1 MQPTQPVLEAL
12 ADQQMELS
20 ALLAPLDDDD
30 WHRPSPPCPG
40 WDVSDVVLHLALTN
54 EIAIASAR
62 GVFDAR
68 IEELLQGLPLAESI
82 DEGAGLMLER
92 ERGEPAEVVHAR
104 WRMSVD
110 ALQHALTDCDPS
122 AQVGWVAGQLA
133 ARTLTTTR
141 LAETWIHTG
150 DVAAALEVEVAPT
163 DRLWHISRL
172 AWRTLPYAFERDGQP
187 MHGPVAFELT
197 GPSGDL
203 WDFTP
208 DEEALTVVHGPAA
221 DLCAVAGQRRS
232 AADTDLSAAGPDA
245 EQVLRLVRT
254 FA

>member
-1 MQPTQPVLEAL
+1 MPPVQPVLDAL

-20 ALLAPLDDDD
+20 GFLAPLDGDD
-30 WHRPSPPCPG
+30 WHRPTPRCPG
-40 WDVSDVVLHLALTN
+40 WDVSDVVLHLAHTN
-54 EIAIASAR
+54 EMAVASAR
-62 GVFDAR
+62 GVFDAK
-68 IEELLQGLPLAESI
+68 IEELLQGLPNAQTI
-82 DEGAGLMLER
+82 DDGAGLMLDR

-122 AQVGWVAGQLA
+122 ARVQWVAGQLS

-150 DVAAALEVEVAPT
+150 DVTSAFDVELPPT

-172 AWRTLPYAFERDGQP
+172 AWRTLPYAFARDGRELT
-187 MHGPVAFELT
+187 GPVAFELT
-197 GPSGDL
+197 GPGGDD
-203 WDFTP
+203 WTFTP
-208 DEEALTVVHGPAA
+208 EDEPLTVVHGPAA
-221 DLCAVAGQRRS
+221 DLCAVAGQRRGAS
-232 AADTDLSAAGPDA
+232 DTDLTAAGPDA
-245 EQVLRLVRT
+245 EQVLHLVRT